1 MCRERNDLDEAE
13 KTEQLNSEIKRL
25 AMRKA
30 KDRANVERWGVNL
43 AIFLFA
49 LMIANNI
56 LISQGIDPFVVST
69 VAILGLAIVW
79 IIGWRR
85 GTHLCQ
91 RFYTEEVS
99 SLQQEA
105 NSKVTD
111 NTAQLTPREIEM
123 LNYLTQGYSN
133 KKIARE
139 LNISEH
145 TVKNHI
151 TSVLGKLN
159 ATDRTEAVVIAI
171 RQGLITLPPLKN

>member
-1 MCRERNDLDEAE
+1 VDEAE
-13 KTEQLNSEIKRL
+13 TTNQLNSEIKRL
-25 AMRKA
+25 AILRA
-30 KDRANVERWGVNL
+30 KERANVERWGINL

-49 LMIANNI
+49 VMISNNI
-56 LISQGIDPFVVST
+56 LISQGIDPYVVSIMA
-69 VAILGLAIVW
+69 VLGLAIVW
-79 IIGWRR
+79 LIGWRR
-85 GTHLCQ
+85 GTQLYQ
-91 RFYTEEVS
+91 RFYAEEVS

-105 NSKVTD
+105 SSKAADV
-111 NTAQLTPREIEM
+111 TAQLTPREIEM

-171 RQGLITLPPLKN
+171 RQGLIALPPSKT